1 MTNVQPERLRR
12 GDVALLSLFCLLLFG
27 YSLIGGRPL
36 SMHEAVLPQT
46 SREMYA
52 DHDWAIPKNGG
63 RPWLENPPLPQWIT
77 VGVASLFGRCDEVWI
92 VRIPPAI
99 MGTISVL
106 LVAWMAS
113 VWYGRVHGM
122 LSGLILATMHEF
134 AQYSWLAEDEIFLCT
149 LVTAAVAVFVWL
161 EFGRQ
166 PPGNERTNFFGKR
179 TWGMFALFVALGL
192 TNLAKGLVF
201 GTAMAVIPIAGYLLW
216 NRDLKKILPYF
227 WLWGWLA
234 YAAIGLAWPIAACL
248 RFPDAVDVWK
258 FDHVGRLDGNY
269 DDITQPVWYYA
280 KVLPGLIAPWTPLAF
295 AGLWLTRKAAFGR
308 AGVPASA
315 GASSKPPQAGT
326 PTPERFLWCWAVL
339 PPVVFSIPHGKHHHY
354 LLHVLSPWAV
364 LAVPALLRLR
374 DWILS
379 WPERSRR
386 PINSVVTLAIPGAIA
401 IWVFGQRLP
410 SPTWFL
416 PMLIGV
422 WAVGSVAF
430 SWGIGHRSGRIAAA
444 TLFSGLLVAFC
455 AGHSLAGFFFDQC
468 RFDAAFFRHAR
479 EVLPSDAKLCVN
491 GDFPARMEDFRI
503 LFSMPDRTHSL
514 FNLTFLADAR
524 LNRDE
529 IYLITRAAD
538 RPTLANYGE
547 PEIVL
552 QSNRTRREKSL
563 GDRLTLFR
571 LKFRDDLTRL
581 PASGVRVSPMQAMG
595 RADGPYLR

>member
-1 MTNVQPERLRR
+1 MTEVQPEQLRR
-12 GDVALLSLFCLLLFG
+12 GDVALLTLFCLLLFG
-27 YSLIGGRPL
+27 YSLVGGRPL

-52 DHDWAIPKNGG
+52 DHDWVIPKNGG

-99 MGTISVL
+99 MGTVSVL

-113 VWYGRVHGM
+113 VWFGRIHGM

-166 PPGNERTNFFGKR
+166 PPIDERTNFFGQR
-179 TWGMFALFVALGL
+179 SCGMLALFVALGM
-192 TNLAKGLVF
+192 TNLAKGLLF
-201 GTAMAVIPIAGYLLW
+201 GTAMAVIPIAGYLLS
-216 NRDLKKILPYF
+216 NRDLKRILPYL

-234 YAAIGLAWPIAACL
+234 YIAIGLAWPIAACL

-258 FDHVGRLDGNY
+258 FDHVGRLDGKY

-280 KVLPGLIAPWTPLAF
+280 KVLPGLIAPWTPLAL
-295 AGLWLTRKAAFGR
+295 AGLWLTRRSAFG
-308 AGVPASA
+308 
-315 GASSKPPQAGT
+315 QARS
-326 PTPERFLWCWAVL
+326 PERFLWCWAIL

-379 WPERSRR
+379 WPETARR

-401 IWVFGQRLP
+401 IWVFGQRLS
-410 SPTWFL
+410 SPTWLL
-416 PMLIGV
+416 PTLV
-422 WAVGSVAF
+422 AAWTVGSVAF
-430 SWGIGHRSGRIAAA
+430 SWGIGHRNGRIAAT

-455 AGHSLAGFFFDQC
+455 TGHSFAGAFFDQC
-468 RFDAAFFRHAR
+468 RFDAAFFRNVR
-479 EVLPSDAKLCVN
+479 DVLPTDAKLCVN

-514 FNLTFLADAR
+514 FNLTFLADER

-529 IYLITRAAD
+529 VYLITRAAD
-538 RPTLANYGE
+538 RQTLANYGE
-547 PEIVL
+547 SEIIL
-552 QSNRTRREKSL
+552 QSERTRREKSPD
-563 GDRLTLFR
+563 DRLTLFR
-571 LKFRDDLTRL
+571 LRFRDDLDRL
-581 PASGVRVSPMQAMG
+581 PTAGVHVSPMQAMG

>member
-1 MTNVQPERLRR
+1 VSEVQPERLRR
-12 GDVALLSLFCLLLFG
+12 GDVALLSLFCLMLFG
-27 YSLIGGRPL
+27 YSLVGGRPL

-52 DHDWAIPKNGG
+52 DHDWVIPKNGG

-134 AQYSWLAEDEIFLCT
+134 TQYSWLAEDEIFLCT
-149 LVTAAVAVFVWL
+149 LVTAAVSVFVWL

-166 PPGNERTNFFGKR
+166 PPIDERTRFFGRR
-179 TWGMFALFVALGL
+179 TWGMLVLFIALGM

-201 GTAMAVIPIAGYLLW
+201 GTAMAVIPIAGWLLW
-216 NRDLKKILPYF
+216 NRDIQKILSYC
-227 WLWGWLA
+227 WLWGWLT
-234 YAAIGLAWPIAACL
+234 YAVIGLAWPVAAWL

-258 FDHVGRLDGNY
+258 FDHVGRLDGHY

-295 AGLWLTRKAAFGR
+295 AGLWLTRRSAFAAAR
-308 AGVPASA
+308 S
-315 GASSKPPQAGT
+315 
-326 PTPERFLWCWAVL
+326 PERFLWCWAIL

-364 LAVPALLRLR
+364 LAVPALMRLR

-379 WPERSRR
+379 WPDRARR

-401 IWVFGQRLP
+401 IGVVGQGLP
-410 SPTWFL
+410 GATWLL
-416 PMLIGV
+416 PLLMGAWSI
-422 WAVGSVAF
+422 GSVAF
-430 SWGIGHRSGRIAAA
+430 SWGVGHRNGRLAAA
-444 TLFSGLLVAFC
+444 TLYSGLLVAFC
-455 AGHSLAGFFFDQC
+455 AGHSVAGSFFDQC
-468 RFDAAFFRHAR
+468 RFDAAFFRKVR

-503 LFSMPDRTHSL
+503 LFSMPDRAHSL
-514 FNLTFLADAR
+514 FNLTFLADER
-524 LNRDE
+524 LGRDDVYV
-529 IYLITRAAD
+529 ISRAAD
-538 RPTLANYGE
+538 RTTLANYGE
-547 PEIVL
+547 SEIIL
-552 QSNRTRREKSL
+552 QSDRTRREKSPD
-563 GDRLTLFR
+563 DRLTLFR
-571 LKFRDDLTRL
+571 LRFRNDLVRM
-581 PASGVRVSPMQAMG
+581 PADGVRVSPMQAMG